1 MNKPPRTEINPDEIP
16 DQLKELPQWVC
27 WRYILKDGKWTKIP
41 FRPNG
46 MPASTTDPATW
57 SHFSVALDTYRQ
69 RRAFDGIGFVFAP
82 DDSYCGVDIDNCIE
96 ADGKP
101 KDWAK
106 PILQALSTVAYCEV
120 SPSGTGYKAWT
131 RGIFPPTAKHRT
143 DIEDGHIEAYD
154 HARYFTATGTWYDG
168 EIAKG
173 QERIDWLAD
182 RYLKTTPAATPNPR
196 GNAAKETRSVTAIIS
211 EIRNSRQAS
220 KFDKLFRG
228 DWSDYKTGTEGA
240 SRADEALT
248 SIAAFWTQD
257 PAAIDAVFRQSG
269 LMRPKWDEKHAA
281 DGRTYGQMTIDFAL
295 ANLRETKKPKHHHK
309 SYGTYTQ
316 AKGGYTRAQARGRGN
331 QSAQGRYTRR

>member
-82 DDSYCGVDIDNCIE
+82 DDSYCGVDIDNCIK

-131 RGIFPPTAKHRT
+131 RGRLPETATHRT

-154 HARYFTATGTWYDG
+154 RARYFTTTGNWYIG
-168 EIAKG
+168 EIDDG
-173 QERIDWLAD
+173 QTIIDSIAD
-182 RYLKTTPAATPNPR
+182 RYLKTTPAAMP
-196 GNAAKETRSVTAIIS
+196 TAIRTTARDTRTVDAIIAQ
-211 EIRNSRQAS
+211 IRNSRQAS

-228 DWSDYKTGTEGA
+228 DWSDYKAGDEGA
-240 SRADEALT
+240 SRAEQALCC
-248 SIAAFWTQD
+248 IIAFWTQD

-281 DGRTYGQMTIDFAL
+281 DGRTYRQMTIDFAL
-295 ANLRETKKPKHHHK
+295 ANLRETKK
-309 SYGTYTQ
+309 Q
-316 AKGGYTRAQARGRGN
+316 AAPQWHNPTR
-331 QSAQGRYTRR
+331 QGRKPPRWI